1 MARGSKSSL
10 QEKLNKGTA
19 NTTREKAAAA
29 KVQNASTDVSDYLG
43 KTKIM
48 LDLLW
53 AKLNDPKIQDTAT
66 EMEKYSRLF
75 ILWQKHYYSH
85 LSYVPK
91 DIQSDDVI
99 SELIDHKKL

>member
-1 MARGSKSSL
+1 MARGKLPL
-10 QEKLNKGTA
+10 QDKINKGTV
-19 NTTREKAAAA
+19 NKSREKAAA
-29 KVQNASTDVSDYLG
+29 KVQNANTDVSDYLG

-85 LSYVPK
+85 LSFVPK
-91 DIQSDDVI
+91 HIQSDNVI
-99 SELIDHKKL
+99 SELIQNKDL